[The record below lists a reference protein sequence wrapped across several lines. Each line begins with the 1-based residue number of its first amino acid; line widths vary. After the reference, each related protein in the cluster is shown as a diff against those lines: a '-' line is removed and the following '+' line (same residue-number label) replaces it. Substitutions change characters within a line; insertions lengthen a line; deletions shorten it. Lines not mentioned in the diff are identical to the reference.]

1 VGVLASEFLDIGWLI
16 GLGVGIAGL
25 VIGQGILRTLVRLRV
40 PWWPSVAGGLLVL
53 GPAAGLLVG
62 AWVSAGTTDAV
73 AFASGDAT
81 VAARIGWSLVL
92 FFAAST
98 AYGLVRSFLSSRLA
112 QEELGIRI
120 PGLIF
125 DAGRLFLWI
134 AMVFVVIVTVWH
146 GRQVVTQVLAVA
158 GLSTLVIGLALQET
172 LKNFIAGMA
181 IVIEGTYAIG
191 DWIFIGEDEG
201 EVISITR
208 RTTKIRNRM
217 GDVVTVPNSL
227 VTMGKVRNES
237 KPTPLHAELVFAWA
251 GYDAH
256 PNHVRN
262 VIREAVLE
270 VPKVLREPAPV
281 IRLARFHE
289 SGVEYEAKLWMSDV
303 ASAPDIRSDARVQI
317 WYHFRR
323 AGIRHPFPVRDVH
336 QRAAEPVD
344 PRSERAS
351 ALARL
356 RTVPF
361 FAALPEELIERL
373 AEGVTLRDYAAGEA
387 VCRQGQA
394 GDTCY
399 VVDAG
404 SVSVS
409 VGDGRQAERQV
420 AVLGVGSLFGEMSLL
435 TGEPRSATVRARE
448 DTRLVGIGSDT
459 LRVALER
466 APDLAVRLAE
476 VATLRKEGLL
486 EARAALDAAASA
498 RVSASTRRLSDLIV
512 RFFRLPTDGI
522 PRPPGT

>member
-1 VGVLASEFLDIGWLI
+1 VLASGILDVGWLV

-25 VIGQGILRTLVRLRV
+25 VIGQGILRALVRLKV
-40 PWWPSVAGGLLVL
+40 PWWPSVAGGLLAL

-62 AWVSAGTTDAV
+62 AWLAVGSTDAV
-73 AFASGDAT
+73 AFGSGDAP
-81 VAARIGWSLVL
+81 VAARIGWTLVL

-98 AYGLVRSFLSSRLA
+98 AYGLIRSFLSSRLA

-134 AMVFVVIVTVWH
+134 GMVFVVIVTVWH
-146 GRQVVTQVLAVA
+146 GRQVVMQVLAVA

-181 IVIEGTYAIG
+181 IVIEGTYTLG

-201 EVISITR
+201 EVLSITR

-237 KPTPLHAELVFAWA
+237 RPTALHAEFVFVTVT
-251 GYDAH
+251 YDSH
-256 PNHVRN
+256 PNHVRD

-281 IRLARFHE
+281 IRVAKFGE
-289 SGVEYEAKLWMSDV
+289 SGVEYEAKLWLTDV

-323 AGIRHPFPVRDVH
+323 AGIRPAYPVRDVRERPPEAADPKGE
-336 QRAAEPVD
+336 RAA
-344 PRSERAS
+344 
-351 ALARL
+351 ALRRL

-361 FAALPEELIERL
+361 FTALPEELIERL
-373 AEGVTLRDYAAGEA
+373 AEGATVRDYAAGEA

-394 GDTCY
+394 GDACY

-404 SVSVS
+404 SVAVA
-409 VGDGRQAERQV
+409 VGNGRDAERQV

-466 APDLAVRLAE
+466 APELAVCLAE

-486 EARAALDAAASA
+486 EAQAALDAAANA
-498 RVSASTRRLSDLIV
+498 RVQASSRRLSDVIV
-512 RFFRLPTDGI
+512 RFFRLPADGR
-522 PRPPGT
+522 PRPPGA